1 MLEGFE
7 KAVSTAGVN
16 PQAEAS
22 TSDISLCL
30 FSSNSLEYDLML
42 DSDLWS
48 ETRIICLA
56 SKLEWSRTVT
66 AVVLMEWF
74 VYCLDKPT
82 VFDSFF
88 MKLPIVFFPIR
99 LSFSS
104 TSHLGRCHRNSRSG
118 CNLER
123 YNSKDF
129 TGYKGPGF
137 SYTRPSMVASNGS
150 SFSLW
155 FLSSSS
161 IALCI
166 YLLFCASTAICKR
179 VFRLFSQI
187 FPASSYEEEHN
198 IKHALIL
205 KSFRRIQVK

>member
-7 KAVSTAGVN
+7 RAVSTAGVN

-22 TSDISLCL
+22 TSDISVCL
-30 FSSNSLEYDLML
+30 FSGNRLEYDLML
-42 DSDLWS
+42 DSDLWP

-56 SKLEWSRTVT
+56 LKLEWSRTVT

-74 VYCLDKPT
+74 VYCFDKPM

-88 MKLPIVFFPIR
+88 NKLPIVFFPIGLLCYQQ

-123 YNSKDF
+123 YNSNNF
-129 TGYKGPGF
+129 TGHKGPGF
-137 SYTRPSMVASNGS
+137 SYTRPSVVASNGS
-150 SFSLW
+150 SFSL
-155 FLSSSS
+155 
-161 IALCI
+161 
-166 YLLFCASTAICKR
+166 
-179 VFRLFSQI
+179 
-187 FPASSYEEEHN
+187 
-198 IKHALIL
+198 
-205 KSFRRIQVK
+205 